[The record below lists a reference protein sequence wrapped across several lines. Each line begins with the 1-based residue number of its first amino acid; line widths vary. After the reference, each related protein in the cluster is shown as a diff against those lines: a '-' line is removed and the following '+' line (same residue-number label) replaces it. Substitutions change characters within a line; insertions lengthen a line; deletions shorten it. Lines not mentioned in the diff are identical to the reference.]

1 MLQVWVE
8 DLDGDGDEDFYYPK
22 YGEFGGAESVFW
34 WENTGNGFI
43 INKDFYLPFN

>member
-22 YGEFGGAESVFW
+22 YGEFGGLNPCFGGKIQVM
-34 WENTGNGFI
+34 
-43 INKDFYLPFN
+43 DL